1 MRQLTL
7 FLVCLLF
14 ISTFARP
21 QEPGNFRQSS
31 QGHGVIEHLISQNA
45 RPPQPAHTGSRQA
58 HEGHGVIEH
67 LVVKKNDTKTG
78 SPESTESP
86 EVIPVNPPAQTG
98 RPGPDPDP
106 ATTTTRTP
114 APDFHD
120 NGQDCWYVCG
130 KKDGP
135 CDHFCGTDG
144 MCCRKEWPYYGCN
157 GKEGGD
163 HHICVLKRKPQITDL
178 HRPFYTGGHPMSA
191 RSSHGNG
198 QIPPHKASKIYDLVQ
213 EIKDVFHSN
222 RRN

>member
-1 MRQLTL
+1 MRQLSFL
-7 FLVCLLF
+7 LVCLLF

-21 QEPGNFRQSS
+21 QEP
-31 QGHGVIEHLISQNA
+31 E
-45 RPPQPAHTGSRQA
+45 SRQA
-58 HEGHGVIEH
+58 HEGHGVHEH
-67 LVVKKNDTKTG
+67 LVKITPKPKTG
-78 SPESTESP
+78 ATTEHPSG
-86 EVIPVNPPAQTG
+86 VSNKVVVDPVEKTTNPDEGGTHAGYT
-98 RPGPDPDP
+98 PDPDP
-106 ATTTTRTP
+106 ATTTTTGTP

-130 KKDGP
+130 KRDGP

-144 MCCRKEWPYYGCN
+144 MCCRKEWPYYGCD

-163 HHICVLKRKPQITDL
+163 FHICVLKRKPQILDL